1 MRGKKRRNRNSSGH
15 KQEEI
20 IGKELDVKPIDQAQK
35 GFTAVRGC
43 RGQQRRIEAWG
54 ASAWVPCNE
63 TEVEIRGGGSGG
75 FGGFGSVVWVEFQ
88 IVGF

>member
-35 GFTAVRGC
+35 GLTAICGYRCQGLKLDEL
-43 RGQQRRIEAWG
+43 R
-54 ASAWVPCNE
+54 P
-63 TEVEIRGGGSGG
+63 
-75 FGGFGSVVWVEFQ
+75 EFLAMKHK
-88 IVGF
+88 

>member
-35 GFTAVRGC
+35 GLTAIRGC
-43 RGQQRRIEAWG
+43 HCQVLKLDELW
-54 ASAWVPCNE
+54 P
-63 TEVEIRGGGSGG
+63 
-75 FGGFGSVVWVEFQ
+75 EFLAMKQ
-88 IVGF
+88 K